1 MPTTP
6 VRRTPLART
15 AALAGL
21 VVAPLLAPPA
31 LAQGDTDELTPPP
44 DRPWSFTLTPRAV
57 HYFTSDLDDDSDAGM
72 GDVSVSRFGL
82 LPVLQIPVGDDA
94 TLAFNGEFTYSFYN
108 FDGSGIFDDS
118 LDLLDDAYE
127 AGLGVTWSNQINEH
141 WLYAVGGGFRVSAEA
156 GADVDDALTGRF
168 FGTVNYRVSENFVIG
183 GGVGV
188 STELDDDVLVVPI
201 ISAFYQPS
209 EKVVFAAGGGPA
221 AAGRTLGATI
231 TYRFQ
236 PDVALSFT
244 GAWDYRQFRLD
255 DDGPIPDG
263 ITTDQRVDLL
273 VGLDWG
279 ITPTV
284 TLRLEAGATIWQEYE
299 FIDSDDDHLYDVET
313 DPTAF
318 IGGGVTFEF

>member
-1 MPTTP
+1 MPTNP
-6 VRRTPLART
+6 LRRAPLAPT
-15 AALAGL
+15 APLAGL
-21 VVAPLLAPPA
+21 AAALLLAPPA

-44 DRPWSFTLTPRAV
+44 DRPWSFTLTPRGV
-57 HYFTSDLDDDSDAGM
+57 HYFTSDLDDDSAAGM

-82 LPVLQIPVGDDA
+82 LPVLQIPVGEA
-94 TLAFNGEFTYSFYN
+94 SSLTFNGEFTYSFYN

-118 LDLLDDAYE
+118 LELLEDAYE
-127 AGLGVTWSNQINEH
+127 AGLGATWSSRINDD
-141 WLYAVGGGFRVSAEA
+141 WLYSVGGGLRISAEA
-156 GADVDDALTGRF
+156 GADVDDAVTGRF
-168 FGTVNYRVSENFVIG
+168 FGTINYRVSDTFVIG

-201 ISAFYQPS
+201 ISAFYQPN

-231 TYRFQ
+231 TWWFQ
-236 PDVALSFT
+236 PDVAVSFT

-273 VGLDWG
+273 LGLDWG
-279 ITPTV
+279 ITESV
-284 TLRLEAGATIWQEYE
+284 TFRLEAGATVWQEYE
-299 FIDSDDDHLYDVET
+299 FIDADDDHLYDVQT

-318 IGGGVTFEF
+318 IGGGITFEF